1 MASYDLT
8 SFKYDGDTYNL
19 PGTGGGGSKN
29 VWAGISTSAA
39 SEANRVVQTTSSDFQ
54 IANGNIIFVTFSYSF
69 TGSGL
74 TLNVDGTGAL
84 SAIASDGTGLAHKWA
99 AGEIVGFKCNGS
111 QFVMLEDGTATTTV
125 YGQTKL
131 SSSTSSTSEIV
142 AATPKAVKQAYDLA
156 DGKSTVTW
164 TQSQATG
171 TKIAEISID
180 GTSTD
185 VYAPSGGSGSE
196 KVWYGICSDTGNQ
209 RTATTSSGDFV
220 LEAGNVAY
228 IRMDNVLTFSTFAI
242 NIDGTGQKGVALST
256 DGYGEGRVPA
266 YFWES
271 YEVVCLVYDGTR
283 FLIPQGSTLKELR
296 TKSTVSW
303 SQSQTTGTKI
313 ATVTID
319 GSPTDVYAPSGGGGG
334 GSYSATAPISIS
346 NDTISHDTS
355 GVTAGTYDG
364 GWVKGTGFYLPSFT
378 VDANGHVTAAS
389 DLGQAIPVITS
400 GVNTESAFLMYG
412 YQYNDLP
419 RMTSNYGNAYL
430 LSAGNTTATF
440 TLSDSTSI
448 SPYYMRVVGVEAV
461 DATTGE
467 KVLVDWTTNYPISTA
482 GKTNSITL
490 SVSIANAYTHN
501 IVIIPMVSYATA
513 GM

>member
-228 IRMDNVLTFSTFAI
+228 IRMDNVLTFPTFAI

-364 GWVKGTGFYLPSFT
+364 G
-378 VDANGHVTAAS
+378 
-389 DLGQAIPVITS
+389 
-400 GVNTESAFLMYG
+400 
-412 YQYNDLP
+412 
-419 RMTSNYGNAYL
+419 
-430 LSAGNTTATF
+430 
-440 TLSDSTSI
+440 
-448 SPYYMRVVGVEAV
+448 
-461 DATTGE
+461 
-467 KVLVDWTTNYPISTA
+467 
-482 GKTNSITL
+482 
-490 SVSIANAYTHN
+490 
-501 IVIIPMVSYATA
+501 
-513 GM
+513 